1 MTNRKKL
8 DALSRLVAADFR
20 AKQAE
25 FASILAHEAQ
35 LRENLA
41 QLMASR
47 QSRAAELPSPCD
59 AALNAGADMRW
70 LQWVDQRRAAINAEL
85 ARVMVR
91 KENFKI
97 QLQRAFGRDQAAD
110 ALIRAATAEHRQ
122 KFVRNSAYES

>member
-1 MTNRKKL
+1 MPDRKKL
-8 DALSRLVAADFR
+8 DALSRLAAAEFR

-47 QSRAAELPSPCD
+47 NTRSAARPSLGD

-70 LQWVDQRRAAINAEL
+70 LQWVDQRRAAINVEL
-85 ARVMVR
+85 ARVMVK
-91 KENFKI
+91 KESFKI
-97 QLQRAFGRDQAAD
+97 QLQRAFGRNQAAE
-110 ALIRAATAEHRQ
+110 ALIRAAAAADRQ
-122 KFVRNSAYES
+122 KIARKRAYES